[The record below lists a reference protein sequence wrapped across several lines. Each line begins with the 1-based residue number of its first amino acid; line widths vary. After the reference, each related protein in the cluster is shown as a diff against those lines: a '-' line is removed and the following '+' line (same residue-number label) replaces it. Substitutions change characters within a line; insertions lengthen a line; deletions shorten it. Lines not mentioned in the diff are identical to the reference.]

1 MYFQQF
7 PATKCCLCGNSKNL
21 TGEHK
26 IKAAALRREFDK
38 EPLMV
43 GVSGASNKA
52 MKLAQS
58 SNSKHLKFKVRICE
72 TCNTSRT
79 QQADREFDRFHGV
92 VAQQIKNNQDP
103 LSVFSSELYSE
114 RADAYLNIFRY
125 FAKLLCCHIAE
136 VAGPIPTT
144 LAEFA
149 IGENSLNRIWLEIRD
164 DPIFNHASLSFGIE
178 QYAAHGGL
186 IIYGDKNTKE
196 LNAYHSTLTIGAV
209 QYVFYIRL
217 ETFEKEE
224 LQKRYPDFL
233 ACCKAKIEQAESN
246 PASDWELSQVGLKNN
261 NDV

>member
-7 PATKCCLCGNSKNL
+7 PVTKCCLCGNSENL

-26 IKAAALRREFDK
+26 IKAAALRKEFGK

-43 GVSGASNKA
+43 GVSGESNRA

-58 SNSKHLKFKVRICE
+58 VKSKHLKFKVRICE

-79 QQADREFDRFHGV
+79 QQADREFDRFHGL
-92 VAQQIKNNQDP
+92 VAERVKNNQDP
-103 LSVFSSELYSE
+103 LSVFSPELYLEGGDS
-114 RADAYLNIFRY
+114 YLNIFRY

-136 VAGPIPTT
+136 VDGPIPTT

-149 IGENSLNRIWLEIRD
+149 ISRNSLNRIWLEIKV
-164 DPIFNHASLSFGIE
+164 DPFFSHASSNFGVD

-186 IIYGDKNTKE
+186 IVNGDKNTKE
-196 LNAYHSTLTIGAV
+196 LNAYRSTITIGPV
-209 QYVFYIRL
+209 LYVFHICL

-224 LQKRYPDFL
+224 LQKIYPDFL
-233 ACCKAKIEQAESN
+233 TLCKAKFEQAKSN
-246 PASDWELSQVGLKNN
+246 QASDWDLAQVGMNT
-261 NDV
+261 NDA